1 MGGRVLLTDVQ
12 PDRDPGDHALSERAN
27 GRHAKFFGVE
37 PNYSPSCTYKSQV
50 LAAGKTLV
58 LRNLRKQE
66 LNQVY
71 ADLTA
76 GHFLIQQTVH
86 NQGNNYTVTSLCVG
100 A

>member
-1 MGGRVLLTDVQ
+1 MPERENGGY
-12 PDRDPGDHALSERAN
+12 
-27 GRHAKFFGVE
+27 AKFFGVE
-37 PNYSPSCTYKSQV
+37 PNHSPSCTYHAQV
-50 LAAGKTLV
+50 LEAGKTLV

-86 NQGNNYTVTSLCVG
+86 NQGNNYTVTSLCIG
-100 A
+100 Q